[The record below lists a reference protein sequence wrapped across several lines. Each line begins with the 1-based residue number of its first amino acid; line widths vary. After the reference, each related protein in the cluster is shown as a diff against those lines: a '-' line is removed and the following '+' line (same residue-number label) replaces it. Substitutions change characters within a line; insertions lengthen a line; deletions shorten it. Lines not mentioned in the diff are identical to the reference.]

1 MTRTAEKAMR
11 AYEKEGNKPRTT
23 RGSNTSKSGWKKD
36 DLGGYINDKGDV
48 LYKSKSFKGRGGEW
62 VLNGEKIP
70 NSSRVSVAMIQKRA
84 NDLLSGLNPLN
95 QVNELN

>member
-11 AYEKEGNKPRTT
+11 AYEKELDNKPRTT

-36 DLGGYINDKGDV
+36 DLGGYTNDKGDV

-62 VLNGEKIP
+62 ILNGEKIL
-70 NSSRVSVAMIQKRA
+70 NSSRTSVAIIQKRA
-84 NDLLSGLNPLN
+84 NELLAKL
-95 QVNELN
+95 